1 MRLRS
6 VLRPSITPT
15 IVLGFLV
22 FGTYHS
28 LWTTCLSELKR
39 EAHLSDGNVG
49 TLLTIGSLCSI
60 PLQFL
65 SGSLFHRFGAKVFP
79 AVCLMLVANL
89 LAIGVL
95 RTHIELVPIFMVAAI
110 GFGLFNISINASALH
125 QEHVTS
131 VRRLPTLHAL
141 FSLGGI
147 IGSVVGGVLLAAH
160 VRLQLIYLLP
170 AALLLVSALVLR
182 SMTAELAGDDDVAKP
197 PVFDREVVRSRA
209 LRRFVPLSMAAV
221 MGEGILYAWPVIYL
235 RDDLHAAAFV
245 GASGLLVF
253 YAAMCAGRFGL
264 SYLQGRFGRLG
275 VVQISGFL
283 IALGMILALVT
294 RSVPMAIVGFLVAGL
309 GYSACYPNMLSVAGS
324 LVPGRPRGVSSFVQP
339 LGSVAGLLGPTII
352 GLISDTTSLRVA
364 LCLEIVIGAWIFIG
378 VTLFMRSNHAIDLRD
393 EHRVAAV

>member
-1 MRLRS
+1 MPRRFLPRL
-6 VLRPSITPT
+6 SITRT

-39 EAHLSDGNVG
+39 EANLSDGDVG
-49 TLLTIGSLCSI
+49 TLLTVGSLCSI

-65 SGSLFHRFGAKVFP
+65 SGSLLHRFGAKVFP
-79 AVCLMLVANL
+79 AVCLLLMANL
-89 LAIGVL
+89 LAVGVL
-95 RTHIELVPIFMVAAI
+95 RSHAELVPVFMIAAV

-147 IGSVVGGVLLAAH
+147 IGSVIGGVLLAGH
-160 VRLQLIYLLP
+160 VRLQLIYFLPVLLMI
-170 AALLLVSALVLR
+170 LSAVFLR
-182 SMTAELAGDDDVAKP
+182 AMTADLAGDDDVAKP
-197 PVFDREVVRSRA
+197 PVFDREVVCNRA

-253 YAAMCAGRFGL
+253 YAAMCVGRFGL
-264 SYLQGRFGRLG
+264 TYLQGRFGRLG

-283 IALGMILALVT
+283 IAVGMGIALAT
-294 RSVPMAIVGFLVAGL
+294 TYVPLTITGFLVAGL
-309 GYSACYPNMLSVAGS
+309 GYSACYPNMLSIAGS
-324 LVPGRPRGVSSFVQP
+324 IVPGRPRGVSSFVQP

-352 GLISDTTSLRVA
+352 GLLSDATSLRFA
-364 LCLEIVIGAWIFIG
+364 LCLEIVIGAWIFAG
-378 VTLFMRSNHAIDLRD
+378 VTLFARSSHAGDLRH
-393 EHRVAAV
+393 EHRVTV